1 MKACNCGDDEV
12 FDVPEGHLVMGI
24 FGLTKTDKN
33 TYDYKPIRDLDNIRG
48 LGFITMQIRH

>member
-1 MKACNCGDDEV
+1 
-12 FDVPEGHLVMGI
+12 MGI